1 MYYKR
6 RNTINYLLE
15 VLNSSLP
22 SQEWIT
28 PARDSTC
35 HNEVQ
40 TRTVRRPSP
49 NNIISLI
56 TYLLNA
62 NFRVFSAVQTRP
74 PSPFTEDSVLLLR
87 SSPLLHP
94 PKWRVN

>member
-1 MYYKR
+1 MYYKG

-15 VLNSSLP
+15 VLNSSSP

-40 TRTVRRPSP
+40 TRTVRRPSS
-49 NNIISLI
+49 NNIISLF

-62 NFRVFSAVQTRP
+62 NSRVFSAVQTRP
-74 PSPFTEDSVLLLR
+74 PSPFTKDSVLLLR

>member
-1 MYYKR
+1 M
-6 RNTINYLLE
+6 NTINYLLE
-15 VLNSSLP
+15 VLNSSPP

-40 TRTVRRPSP
+40 TRTVRRPSS

-62 NFRVFSAVQTRP
+62 NSRVFSAVQMRP
-74 PSPFTEDSVLLLR
+74 PSPFTEDSVLHLR
-87 SSPLLHP
+87 RLPLHP
-94 PKWRVN
+94 PSWRFN